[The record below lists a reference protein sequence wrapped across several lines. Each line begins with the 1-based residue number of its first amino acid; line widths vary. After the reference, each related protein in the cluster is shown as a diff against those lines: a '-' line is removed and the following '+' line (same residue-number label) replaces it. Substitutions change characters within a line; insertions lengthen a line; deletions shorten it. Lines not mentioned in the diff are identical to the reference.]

1 MDERSNGLPTEGN
14 ADGTPDAAVRTSE
27 ILDVSGGYE
36 YGYGIV
42 DKDGIPWWD
51 GSCVCEDR
59 GPMWDIV
66 CGLNDDAD
74 DSRRPY
80 RVVALLWGEV

>member
-1 MDERSNGLPTEGN
+1 MDERSNGTPTEGN
-14 ADGTPDAAVRTSE
+14 ADGTGADAVRTSE
-27 ILDVSGGYE
+27 ILDVSGG

-59 GPMWDIV
+59 GPMLDIV
-66 CGLNDDAD
+66 CKLNDDAD

-80 RVVALLWGEV
+80 RVVALLWREA